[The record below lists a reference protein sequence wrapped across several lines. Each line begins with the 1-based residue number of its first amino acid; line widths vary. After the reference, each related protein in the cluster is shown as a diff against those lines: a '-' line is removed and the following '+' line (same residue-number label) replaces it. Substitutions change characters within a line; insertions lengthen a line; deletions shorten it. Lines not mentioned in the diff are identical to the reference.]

1 MGNGGDVD
9 LSNYYTKVETD
20 NALNSKANKVHAHSE
35 YLTEHQDISHK
46 ADKENTYTK
55 TQTDNKISEEITKA
69 QLGGDNEV
77 DLSAYATKTYV
88 DDEISKIIIENGNLV
103 LRDIEDGEI
112 FEIEGNEPTSP
123 TVEYGNIITSTSSLS
138 VNENSTTTFTVSLD
152 KAPTNDQVVNILVN
166 NDYCILDKTNLIFTP
181 SNYNIVQ
188 TIIVSGVHDSAN
200 YSDKLSLIT
209 ASSIN
214 VPNKVISVNIKNIDS
229 QPSTNIPVSSVSL
242 DKEMHIMKIGET
254 IQLNATVLPTNA
266 TNKNV
271 IWSSSNSNAT
281 VENGLV
287 TAKAKGE
294 CVITCEALDGNKTA
308 SCIIDV
314 QEEEVIN
321 NYTTRG
327 NLLSYDFRNI
337 NNSTEIRDI
346 SENNNNATLSQAST
360 SSNNSLTLI
369 NKSVISMNEILMPS
383 SQFSLEYYAYI
394 GNGNGRLI
402 CIGDNSNTNGLFI
415 NLSNSYGTLQCN
427 YNKTAQPSIYNAIYS
442 KENAYK
448 DNTYHVV
455 FVKENSVMKLYVNGV
470 LNNSVTINTSLDVI
484 SSKLYINCE
493 LRDGVES
500 SGFSRDV
507 KVKAVRA
514 YDVAL
519 TSEEVEN
526 NYNYEVARG

>member
-1 MGNGGDVD
+1 MDFTQSMDNGYMIPTSVAVGSCEPTDIRCICDTVEDFKNFLDVTGMDLRYEGLITYEKTNKLLKTYKGDDVWEVVGEGGGVTD
-9 LSNYYTKVETD
+9 TSDFVTLAKLSETLSSY
-20 NALNSKANKVHAHSE
+20 ASKDYVNDA
-35 YLTEHQDISHK
+35 
-46 ADKENTYTK
+46 
-55 TQTDNKISEEITKA
+55 ISE
-69 QLGGDNEV
+69 
-77 DLSAYATKTYV
+77 
-88 DDEISKIIIENGNLV
+88 IIIESGNFV
-103 LRDIEDGEI
+103 LRDVEDNEI
-112 FEIEGNEPTSP
+112 FEIEGSEATPPTA
-123 TVEYGNIITSTSSLS
+123 TYGNIITSTSSLS
-138 VNENSTTTFTVSLD
+138 VDENSTAVFTVKLD
-152 KAPTNDQVVNILVN
+152 KAPTNDQVVNILVS
-166 NDYCILDKTNLIFTP
+166 NDYCILDKTSLNFTQ
-181 SNYNIVQ
+181 SNYNVSQ
-188 TIIVSGVHDSAN
+188 TITVNGVHDNKN
-200 YSDKLSLIT
+200 YSDKSSIIT
-209 ASSIN
+209 ISSIN
-214 VPNKVISVNIKNIDS
+214 VPSKTISVNIKNIDS
-229 QPSTNIPVSSVSL
+229 QPSANIPVSSISL
-242 DKEMHIMKIGET
+242 DKEMHTMKVGET
-254 IQLNATVLPTNA
+254 VQLNATVLPANA

-294 CVITCEALDGNKTA
+294 CVITCEALDGNKMA

-427 YNKTAQPSIYNAIYS
+427 YNKTAQPSIYNAINS
-442 KENAYK
+442 KENVYK

-455 FVKENSVMKLYVNGV
+455 FVKEDSVMKLYVNGV
-470 LNNSVTINTSLDVI
+470 LNNSVSINTSLDVI
-484 SSKLYINCE
+484 
-493 LRDGVES
+493 
-500 SGFSRDV
+500 
-507 KVKAVRA
+507 
-514 YDVAL
+514 
-519 TSEEVEN
+519 
-526 NYNYEVARG
+526 